1 MQSNLNKD
9 ANSTILNLEV
19 LKKEY
24 DTVLIRYNQA
34 QSDFTSSMSED
45 NSFVEIKGKT
55 YWGTGLLSEDW
66 ATTSLDD
73 CKNACA
79 SNKKCTGATYNPDKT
94 YCSLRT
100 GESGVSDGL
109 ESDYA
114 IMSKKLKQLKVLSAL
129 SDRLLEINNQILEIV
144 KQGRPKL
151 AEMKQEKEKQISS
164 LSQNYSGL
172 KSQRESLNKTIRE
185 MEKLSGAENDSEIV
199 ITKNYSTYLLL
210 TIVTLLI
217 GIGVTV
223 FSATGKSNSPGETRS
238 APPETKETFT
248 EEEEEI
254 PLQEGGKGKH
264 MVKPTHRY
272 LLLIIVSV
280 MMVLLTVRLA
290 ASCYDYVISK

>member
-1 MQSNLNKD
+1 MQRNLNKD

-24 DTVLIRYNQA
+24 DTVLIQYNQA
-34 QSDFTSSMSED
+34 QSDFKSSMSDD

-66 ATTSLDD
+66 TTTSLDD

-114 IMSKKLKQLKVLSAL
+114 IMSKKLKQLKVMSAL
-129 SDRLLEINNQILEIV
+129 SDRLLDINNQILELV
-144 KQGRPKL
+144 KKGRPKL
-151 AEMKQEKEKQISS
+151 VEMKQEKEKQISV
-164 LSQNYSGL
+164 LTNNYSGL
-172 KSQRESLNKTIRE
+172 VSQRENLNETIKE
-185 MEKLSGAENDSEIV
+185 LEKLNGVEDDSQIV
-199 ITKNYSTYLLL
+199 ITKNYSTYVLL
-210 TIVTLLI
+210 TIVTVLI

-223 FSATGKSNSPGETRS
+223 FSATGKSNNSEESRS
-238 APPETKETFT
+238 VPPPETKETFA

-254 PLQEGGKGKH
+254 PSQEGGRKYMINPK
-264 MVKPTHRY
+264 HRY
-272 LLLIIVSV
+272 LILIMVSV
-280 MMVLLTVRLA
+280 IMITLTFRLA
-290 ASCYDYVISK
+290 ASCYDFYTK